1 MIHFLEG
8 LTFNISHLLM
18 AVLELM
24 GGITLIYG
32 AIMIFWHFV
41 KLEYEKSS
49 TLLRIR
55 MARTIAL
62 ALEFYL
68 AAEILKTV
76 FVRDMSELYIVVAII
91 VIRIAMGFV
100 IHHELDVD
108 FEQLQKEICDIED
121 IDELKE

>member
-1 MIHFLEG
+1 MFHFVEEF
-8 LTFNISHLLM
+8 TINISHLLM
-18 AVLELM
+18 AILELM

-32 AIMIFWHFV
+32 AAMIFWHFI
-41 KLEYEKSS
+41 KLKYDESS
-49 TLLRIR
+49 TLLRIK

-76 FVRDMSELYIVVAII
+76 FVRDTSELYIVAAII
-91 VIRIAMGFV
+91 VLRIAMGFV

-108 FEQLQKEICDIED
+108 LEQLKKEVCEVN
-121 IDELKE
+121 ETKE

>member
-1 MIHFLEG
+1 MLHLVEE
-8 LTFNISHLLM
+8 LTINISHFLM
-18 AVLELM
+18 AILELM

-32 AIMIFWHFV
+32 AVMIFWHFI
-41 KLEYEKSS
+41 KLKYDESS
-49 TLLRIR
+49 TLLRIK

-76 FVRDMSELYIVVAII
+76 FVRETSELYIVAAII
-91 VIRIAMGFV
+91 VLRIAMGFV

-108 FEQLQKEICDIED
+108 LEQLKKEVCEIED
-121 IDELKE
+121 LKD

>member
-1 MIHFLEG
+1 MLHLVEEFTI
-8 LTFNISHLLM
+8 NISHLLM
-18 AVLELM
+18 AILELM

-32 AIMIFWHFV
+32 AVMIFWHFI
-41 KLEYEKSS
+41 KLKYDESS
-49 TLLRIR
+49 TLLRIK

-76 FVRDMSELYIVVAII
+76 FVRDTSELYIVAAII
-91 VIRIAMGFV
+91 VLRIAMGFV

-108 FEQLQKEICDIED
+108 LEQLKKEVCEVN
-121 IDELKE
+121 ETKE

>member
-1 MIHFLEG
+1 MLHLVEE
-8 LTFNISHLLM
+8 LTINISHFLM
-18 AVLELM
+18 AILELM

-32 AIMIFWHFV
+32 AVMIFWHFI
-41 KLEYEKSS
+41 KLKYDESS
-49 TLLRIR
+49 TLLRIK

-76 FVRDMSELYIVVAII
+76 FVRDTSELYIVAAII
-91 VIRIAMGFV
+91 VLRIAMGFV

-108 FEQLQKEICDIED
+108 SEQLKKEICEIED
-121 IDELKE
+121 LKD

>member
-1 MIHFLEG
+1 MIHFLEE
-8 LTFNISHLLM
+8 LTINSSHLLM
-18 AVLELM
+18 AILELM

-32 AIMIFWHFV
+32 AILIFWHFI
-41 KLEYEKSS
+41 KLKYEESS

-76 FVRDMSELYIVVAII
+76 FVRDMSELYIIVAII

-108 FEQLQKEICDIED
+108 LEQLKKEICDIE
-121 IDELKE
+121 ELQE

>member
-1 MIHFLEG
+1 MLHLVEE
-8 LTFNISHLLM
+8 LTSNISHFLM
-18 AVLELM
+18 AILELM

-32 AIMIFWHFV
+32 AVMIFWHFI
-41 KLEYEKSS
+41 KLKYDESS
-49 TLLRIR
+49 TLLRIK

-76 FVRDMSELYIVVAII
+76 FVRDTSELYIVAAII
-91 VIRIAMGFV
+91 VLRIAMGFV

-108 FEQLQKEICDIED
+108 SEQLKKEICEIED
-121 IDELKE
+121 LKD

>member
-1 MIHFLEG
+1 MLHLVEE
-8 LTFNISHLLM
+8 LTINISHFLM
-18 AVLELM
+18 AILELM

-32 AIMIFWHFV
+32 AVMIFWHFI
-41 KLEYEKSS
+41 KLKYDESS
-49 TLLRIR
+49 TLLRIK

-76 FVRDMSELYIVVAII
+76 FVRETSELYIVAAII
-91 VIRIAMGFV
+91 VLRIAMGFV

-108 FEQLQKEICDIED
+108 LEQLKEEVCEIEN
-121 IDELKE
+121 LKD